1 MQVASVNAMTD
12 KLERLLAVLPTAGS
26 PLPNERTVDLPRHRV
41 DSRAR
46 SARAW
51 LSTRHSLRIE
61 AIVVLAF
68 YAVYEASRAL
78 VAGEEQIA
86 IRHAHS
92 VVALERSLHV
102 FVEHDIQRAA
112 HAVPGL
118 VDASGVVYLTLH
130 LAVTGGYLLW
140 LHQRRPYA
148 FAIVRSTLLIASG
161 LALVGYVL
169 LPTAPPRLA
178 GIGIADTVSNTHID
192 LNEGLI
198 SSLYNPVAAIP
209 SMHFG
214 YALVVGVSLLH
225 CGERAWLRVVGA
237 LYPPVVVLVIV
248 ATGNHFLLDAAA
260 GALTVG
266 VAYGVAVGLRRTS
279 SGSMRMRRRF
289 AA

>member
-1 MQVASVNAMTD
+1 
-12 KLERLLAVLPTAGS
+12 
-26 PLPNERTVDLPRHRV
+26 V

-46 SARAW
+46 HARAW

-68 YAVYEASRAL
+68 YALYEASRAL

-92 VVALERSLHV
+92 VVALEQSLHV

-112 HAVPGL
+112 HAIPGL
-118 VDASGVVYLTLH
+118 LGAFGVAYLTLH

-140 LHQRRPYA
+140 LHQRRPSQ
-148 FAIVRSTLLIASG
+148 FAVVRSTLLIASG
-161 LALVGYVL
+161 FALVGYL
-169 LPTAPPRLA
+169 LFPTAPPRLA
-178 GIGIADTVSNTHID
+178 GIGIADTVSNRHID
-192 LNEGLI
+192 LSDGLI

-225 CGERAWLRVVGA
+225 CGEHAVLRVAGA
-237 LYPPVVVLVIV
+237 LYPLVVILVIV

-266 VAYGVAVGLRRTS
+266 LAYGLAAVVRRPSVKPEATEFAESAPDLRALQAVATTSGLGARVAAQH
-279 SGSMRMRRRF
+279 RF
-289 AA
+289 GA